1 VAGPQEKV
9 VIGSGDIDPSL
20 LEDSPSLGVAAG
32 SGPALANSCG
42 RTLRADG
49 ERCWTTSTAAGRSA
63 GKDAHRRR
71 SASTPPAEEPM
82 TMMSL
87 VCMRDSFV
95 AKRGNKQKVR
105 PSAFMRPFRRHRI

>member
-1 VAGPQEKV
+1 MLDHEHRRRQ
-9 VIGSGDIDPSL
+9 IG
-20 LEDSPSLGVAAG
+20 
-32 SGPALANSCG
+32 
-42 RTLRADG
+42 
-49 ERCWTTSTAAGRSA
+49 

-95 AKRGNKQKVR
+95 AKTRQ
-105 PSAFMRPFRRHRI
+105 